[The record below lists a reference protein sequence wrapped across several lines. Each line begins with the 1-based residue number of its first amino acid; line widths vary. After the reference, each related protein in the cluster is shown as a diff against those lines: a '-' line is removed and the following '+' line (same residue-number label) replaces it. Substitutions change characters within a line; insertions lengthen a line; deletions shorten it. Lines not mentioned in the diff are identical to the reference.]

1 MSAAAASRESAPPGG
16 RAVVFG
22 LGRFG
27 GGAGAAR
34 RLAREGWDVLVTDL
48 RGADVLA
55 PTLAELADVDGLLRY
70 ALGRHDPADFERAD
84 LVVANPAVR
93 PDHEL
98 LARARRCGAAITT
111 EVELF
116 LSRATNPVAAVT
128 GTQGKSSTVRMA
140 ADFLAAAGIPA
151 RAGGNLGGS
160 LLDALDE
167 LDPREVCVL
176 ELSSYQL
183 EHLGEPARRMRA
195 VAVTNVLR
203 DHLERHGTVAAYAAA
218 KARILELV
226 APDGIA
232 LLPGGDAATAAWRPP
247 PPATRVDVWPRAART
262 RPEDAAA
269 HDLFAAEGL
278 FRHGDACLGRTAD
291 LGLPG
296 AYQVGN
302 ALFALGIA
310 RACGARP
317 ERLAGAIG
325 AARGLEHRLEDLGAF
340 AGRRVIDNGVS
351 TTPDSTAAALAEV
364 EPGAV
369 LLVGG
374 QAKRDLAWDGVIA
387 VARARATRVIAFGAS
402 APEIARAFAAGAA
415 GGLAIETAAGV
426 PEAVA
431 LAFAAPRDGA
441 GVAAGPLLFSP
452 ACASFDAYANFRARA
467 LAFRAA
473 LPEARG

>member
-1 MSAAAASRESAPPGG
+1 VSG

-48 RGADVLA
+48 RDADTLA
-55 PTLAELADVDGLLRY
+55 PTLAELEDAQGPPLRY
-70 ALGRHDPADFERAD
+70 ALGGHDAADFEGAD

-93 PDHEL
+93 ADHEL
-98 LARARRCGAAITT
+98 LARARRAGARITT

-116 LSRATNPVAAVT
+116 LERAENPLAAVT

-140 ADFLAAAGIPA
+140 ADLLGAAGVPA

-167 LDPREVCVL
+167 LAPDEVCVL

-183 EHLGEPARRMRA
+183 EHLSEPAPRMRA

-203 DHLERHGTVAAYAAA
+203 DHLERHGTAEAYAAA
-218 KARILELV
+218 KRRILACLAE
-226 APDGIA
+226 DGEAI
-232 LLPGGDAATAAWRPP
+232 LPAGDPVVSSWSLPRGS
-247 PPATRVDVWPRAART
+247 RVDVLAPGLGAPSSD
-262 RPEDAAA
+262 RPT
-269 HDLFAAEGL
+269 LFVEEGE
-278 FRHGDACLGRTAD
+278 FRRGSERLGRVED
-291 LGLPG
+291 LRVPG
-296 AYQVGN
+296 PYQVGN
-302 ALFALGIA
+302 ALFALGLA
-310 RACGARP
+310 RACGAAP
-317 ERLAGAIG
+317 ERLAASIG

-351 TTPDSTAAALAEV
+351 TTPDSTAAALAAV
-364 EPGAV
+364 APGAT

-374 QAKRDLAWDGVIA
+374 QAKRDLGWDELARLA
-387 VARARATRVIAFGAS
+387 VARRARVIAFGAS
-402 APEIARAFAAGAA
+402 AEHIGRAFAS
-415 GGLAIETAAGV
+415 GGVAVETVPGV

-431 LAFAAPRDGA
+431 AAFEPTRSG
-441 GVAAGPLLFSP
+441 AAGGVGGPILFSP

-473 LPEARG
+473 LPEARGR